1 MKSRFLIVLL
11 LIGGLWTAS
20 ETLAQGPNPATAP
33 APAAEAGRV
42 AAHELQIGWRQ
53 VGALFRGLAGIPMW
67 GLVVCG
73 VMVLTFAVDR
83 LVVLQARRVAPP
95 VFTKR
100 FLQHLRE
107 EDLNSELARELLDVC
122 RDHPSVIAR
131 LYGIVIENYGRTS
144 FEIRTAVSDLAEVE
158 LYYLRKHIRALGSL
172 AAIAPLLGL
181 FGTVIGMIEAFQA
194 LSGQTGA
201 GKTEALA
208 GGIGLALIATATGL
222 GVAIMASLA
231 YYFMQGR
238 VDKRI
243 HELEML
249 TNQAIALVA
258 SDGPV
263 IKETPARRTKAAG
276 ETAKSK
282 A

>member
-1 MKSRFLIVLL
+1 MKQKLLTTLL
-11 LIGGLWTAS
+11 LLAGLWIATEAF
-20 ETLAQGPNPATAP
+20 AQAP
-33 APAAEAGRV
+33 APRGAAP
-42 AAHELQIGWRQ
+42 AAAAAPGEGLHIGWRQ

-67 GLVVCG
+67 ALVVCG
-73 VMVLTFAVDR
+73 ILVLTFAVER

-95 VFTKR
+95 TFTKR

-107 EDLNSELARELLDVC
+107 EEMTGELARELLDVC

-131 LYGIVIENYGRTS
+131 LYAIVIENYGRTS
-144 FEIRTAVSDLAEVE
+144 FEIRTAVTDLAEGE
-158 LYYLRKHIRALGSL
+158 LFHLRKHLRAIGGL

-194 LSGQTGA
+194 LSGQSGA
-201 GKTEALA
+201 GKTETLA
-208 GGIGLALIATATGL
+208 AGISLALIATASGL
-222 GVAIMASLA
+222 GVAIIASVI

-238 VDKRI
+238 ADKRI
-243 HELEML
+243 HELELL

-263 IKETPARRTKAAG
+263 IKEAPKKSRAASAEKAKAG
-276 ETAKSK
+276 
-282 A
+282 